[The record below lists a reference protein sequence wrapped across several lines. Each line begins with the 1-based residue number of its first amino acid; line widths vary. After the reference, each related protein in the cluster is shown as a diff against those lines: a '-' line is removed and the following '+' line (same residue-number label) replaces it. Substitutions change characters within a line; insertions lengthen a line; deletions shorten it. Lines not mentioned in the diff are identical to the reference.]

1 MYNIEEVIKHRK
13 PMRLVDELISFN
25 ESSACV
31 LVNINEDSEFY
42 QDAHQGVPSYL
53 GNEYMAQCI
62 AAQAGANELA
72 SGREL
77 KLGFLLGTRRYKPM
91 TTYFKRGITLKVTAT
106 RLMEDAAGLSVFDC
120 EIADYNQ
127 ENTILVQSKVNV
139 FQPED
144 SAAYLQD

>member
-53 GNEYMAQCI
+53 GIEYMAQCI

-106 RLMEDAAGLSVFDC
+106 RLMEDAAGSSVFDC